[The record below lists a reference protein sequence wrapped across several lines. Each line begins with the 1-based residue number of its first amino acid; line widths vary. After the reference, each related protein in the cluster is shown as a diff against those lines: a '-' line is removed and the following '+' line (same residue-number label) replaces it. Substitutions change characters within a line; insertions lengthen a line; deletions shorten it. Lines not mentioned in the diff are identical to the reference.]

1 MGRRRTASFRTA
13 LAVGALGLALTG
25 CIKPTP
31 SPALRD
37 IVALPGGSGNGQR
50 IVYRNGTQQVWVV
63 DGANRVLDT
72 YRVSGRLGVPRP
84 GTYRVY
90 QKQRYGR
97 DNSGTLTLNFFIVFT
112 GNIGFHAIPV
122 DRNGRPIQSDAQ
134 LGQPLSHGCVRLR
147 YDKAQFLWS
156 WAGIGTTVVVV

>member
-1 MGRRRTASFRTA
+1 
-13 LAVGALGLALTG
+13 VLGLALTG
-25 CIKPTP
+25 CLPGATPRP

-37 IVALPGGSGNGQR
+37 IVALPGNSGAGQR

-63 DGANRVLDT
+63 DGANRVIDT

-84 GTYRVY
+84 GTYHVY
-90 QKQRYGR
+90 QKQLSGR
-97 DNSGTLTLNFFIVFT
+97 DNTGTLALPYFIVFT
-112 GNIGFHAIPV
+112 GNIGFHAIPI
-122 DRNGRPIQSDAQ
+122 DRYGRPVQSDAQ

-147 YDKAQFLWS
+147 RDKAAFLWN